1 MTFISPSYWIC
12 PRFYSHCLSYGF
24 GCDIQMKFPLK
35 SIVSFHLMLESFIF
49 KSHAM
54 IFYCITQWEESMQE
68 CQRLHRSQGVSLAL
82 LYPEGLYMAFCGV
95 AEGCWW
101 SQQGIGNIIRT
112 CKASDG
118 WAMGKGIIPLRVL
131 LRMGRWAKEDKLRN
145 LNHYTLRPNCGLKT
159 HNMGGGGR
167 EMGSRSED

>member
-12 PRFYSHCLSYGF
+12 PTFCNHCLSYGF
-24 GCDIQMKFPLK
+24 GCDVQMKFPFK
-35 SIVSFHLMLESFIF
+35 SIVSFHLMVESFIF

-54 IFYCITQWEESMQE
+54 IFYCITQWEETMQK
-68 CQRLHRSQGVSLAL
+68 CQRLNRSQGISWAL
-82 LYPEGLYMAFCGV
+82 LYPGGLYMAFCGV

-101 SQQGIGNIIRT
+101 SPQGIGNIIRT
-112 CKASDG
+112 CKASGG
-118 WAMGKGIIPLRVL
+118 WAMGKGKYLWEFYWEWEGEQRKI
-131 LRMGRWAKEDKLRN
+131 N